1 MKDRWNN
8 IKHNALLSARRA
20 LDCVAVLALLLSLAY
35 MIEEGS
41 LDVESPETAQTE
53 TTRNTYTSAP
63 ENQITVDSIQT
74 VAEQTEAAEQR
85 MLAALM
91 HLKRENGQHN
101 EAVVEQIVGNVI
113 AEVAKQINLS
123 DKPEETVDTG
133 SSYTLHHPVVTIAAA
148 DKKRYRTA
156 ERYSRSHASGSESK
170 VSFGLYSGIG
180 PSLGNGSMPGSIFM
194 NSGGGTSAASG
205 VHTASF
211 PLKAEN
217 YIDKTNYRQ
226 PVRLG
231 ARVSYPLNNRFAL
244 ETGLNYTALEADT
257 KTGYEN
263 DFTATNQ
270 ELHYIG
276 IPLNLR
282 MKVWHWNA
290 LDFYLTAGGMAE
302 KCVGGHISTYRVTE
316 GQELSRIREHQTEKP
331 LQWSTNF
338 SAGLQCN
345 FTPSIGLFVE
355 PGMSYYFDNGSSVRT
370 IYKDKPFNF
379 NLNLG
384 LRIGINK

>member
-8 IKHNALLSARRA
+8 INHKALLTARRA
-20 LDCVAVLALLLSLAY
+20 LDCVAVLALLLSLLY

-41 LDVESPETAQTE
+41 PDTDIPATAKTE
-53 TTRNTYTSAP
+53 TNRSTYAP
-63 ENQITVDSIQT
+63 ENHITPPDTIQT
-74 VAEQTEAAEQR
+74 VKEQTEAAEKR

-91 HLKRENGQHN
+91 HLKRENGQQD

-113 AEVAKQINLS
+113 AEVAKQISLS

-133 SSYTLHHPVVTIAAA
+133 SSYTLRHPAAGIAAA
-148 DKKRYRTA
+148 DEKKYHAA
-156 ERYSRSHASGSESK
+156 ERYARNHTPASDTK
-170 VSFGLYSGIG
+170 VSFGLYSGFG
-180 PSLGNGSMPGSIFM
+180 PSLGSGSMPGSIFVTA
-194 NSGGGTSAASG
+194 GGNTSLSG
-205 VHTASF
+205 VHTAATS
-211 PLKAEN
+211 LQAEN
-217 YIDKTNYRQ
+217 YMEKTSYRQ

-257 KTGYEN
+257 KTGYES

-316 GQELSRIREHQTEKP
+316 GQELSNIREHLTEKP

-345 FTPSIGLFVE
+345 FTPNIGLFVE

-384 LRIGINK
+384 LRVGINK